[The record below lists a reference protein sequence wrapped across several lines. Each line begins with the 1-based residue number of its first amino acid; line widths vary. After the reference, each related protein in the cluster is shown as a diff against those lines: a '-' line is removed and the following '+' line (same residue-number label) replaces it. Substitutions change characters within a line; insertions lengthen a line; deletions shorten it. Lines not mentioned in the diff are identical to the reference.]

1 MGVLCTLGHQ
11 YITDS
16 NLSKSVMFRLNVLWL
31 QQQIVCKVLLDMIY
45 VFKFKNN
52 ENTVSNL

>member
-1 MGVLCTLGHQ
+1 
-11 YITDS
+11 
-16 NLSKSVMFRLNVLWL
+16 MFRLNVLWL

-52 ENTVSNL
+52 ENAVSNL